1 MPDDHENSGKEK
13 RGMSA
18 ASQKV
23 RRARDAGPDA
33 AFDLWLDRGLNAM
46 FGKVADEPVP
56 PELIALIEQ
65 NRRNGS

>member
-1 MPDDHENSGKEK
+1 
-13 RGMSA
+13 MSA
-18 ASQKV
+18 ASQKI

-56 PELIALIEQ
+56 PELIALIEK
-65 NRRNGS
+65 NRRKGS